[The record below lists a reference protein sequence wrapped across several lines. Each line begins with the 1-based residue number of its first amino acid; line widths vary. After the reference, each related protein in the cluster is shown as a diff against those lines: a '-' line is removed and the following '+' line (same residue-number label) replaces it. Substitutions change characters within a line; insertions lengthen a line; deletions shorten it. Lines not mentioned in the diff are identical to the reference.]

1 MSGEVRNTW
10 VSFAITLS
18 AQPISYHNQHSLT
31 QPYCNFLPFPLI
43 FCPNEICLIVAF
55 TFILLTCNNTIRS
68 VLLKAR
74 KKTIE
79 TRSISSTHKKKNFQ
93 FAQSTNKKQ
102 IRWQS
107 LMFLFRGWTLLPLND
122 NCLEN
127 SFDRFHRPNKE
138 RIQYFRNFLFSVE
151 IPKSL
156 LKYDSFLPPM
166 TSSSFSLNF

>member
-1 MSGEVRNTW
+1 MSGEVRSTW

-68 VLLKAR
+68 VLLKSR
-74 KKTIE
+74 KNNWDTKHFF
-79 TRSISSTHKKKNFQ
+79 HKKKNFQ

-102 IRWQS
+102 IRWRS
-107 LMFLFRGWTLLPLND
+107 LIFLLRGWTLLPLND

-127 SFDRFHRPNKE
+127 SFNSFHWPNKE
-138 RIQYFRNFLFSVE
+138 TIQYLRKFLFSVE
-151 IPKSL
+151 RSKKSSEIRL
-156 LKYDSFLPPM
+156 FFAANDFVFFQL
-166 TSSSFSLNF
+166 

>member
-1 MSGEVRNTW
+1 MSGEVRSTW

-74 KKTIE
+74 KNKWGTKHFF
-79 TRSISSTHKKKNFQ
+79 HKKKRTSNLPNQQTKSKFVDSLSC
-93 FAQSTNKKQ
+93 FFSEDELCFHLTLIDWETLSTDFIDQTKKEYNTFE
-102 IRWQS
+102 IFCFPW
-107 LMFLFRGWTLLPLND
+107 RG
-122 NCLEN
+122 
-127 SFDRFHRPNKE
+127 
-138 RIQYFRNFLFSVE
+138 
-151 IPKSL
+151 PKSL

-166 TSSSFSLNF
+166 ISSSFSSFNF